1 MTVAPASAVPLR
13 AGVASL
19 VSPPLVSGPVCCA
32 TSSVT
37 CRSLTG
43 ATVVSTVSTKS
54 GEWPLVFPATSVT
67 VVLRRCSP
75 SPSASGVKRQC
86 PSSSATAVPSTVLPS

>member
-1 MTVAPASAVPLR
+1 M
-13 AGVASL
+13 

-67 VVLRRCSP
+67 VVLE
-75 SPSASGVKRQC
+75 A
-86 PSSSATAVPSTVLPS
+86 VLPRPADPE